1 MHGRHH
7 HPRRAPLP
15 RLCATSP
22 AHSCLPARGLR
33 PWRLLCGWTGT
44 LKRLGDLLYSE
55 ADVHPET
62 FSKGGSWIGNDDELA
77 ELIAMPELATAE
89 WKEVL
94 RQVGVPDR
102 AAGRLA

>member
-1 MHGRHH
+1 M
-7 HPRRAPLP
+7 
-15 RLCATSP
+15 
-22 AHSCLPARGLR
+22 
-33 PWRLLCGWTGT
+33 LCGWTGT

-77 ELIAMPELATAE
+77 ELIAMPELANAE